1 MSNKYENSGNL
12 FSAATTEVV
21 RKGEVDIE
29 GFNNEMLITKTK
41 AKDKSGNQIEIFEG
55 WVKAGGLYV
64 NKEIT
69 EKHGYNLS
77 GKVKY
82 MFDELMCWCYKRMDQ
97 NNNSYTRASFAPAKP
112 KENKPENK
120 PTEKR
125 IDDLDD
131 DIPF

>member
-1 MSNKYENSGNL
+1 MSIKYENSGNL
-12 FSAATTEVV
+12 FNAANTDVV
-21 RKGEVDIE
+21 RKGKVDIAGSE
-29 GFNNEMLITKTK
+29 AEMMITRTKTK
-41 AKDKSGNQIEIFEG
+41 DKKGDPIEIYEAWFKSG
-55 WVKAGGLYV
+55 GLFV
-64 NKEIT
+64 NNEIT

-82 MFDELMCWCYKRMDQ
+82 LFDELMCWCYKRIDQ

-120 PTEKR
+120 LTEKR

>member
-1 MSNKYENSGNL
+1 MSKYENSGNL
-12 FSAATTEVV
+12 FNAANTDVV
-21 RKGEVDIE
+21 RKGKVDIAGGE
-29 GFNNEMLITKTK
+29 AEMLITRTKTK
-41 AKDKSGNQIEIFEG
+41 DKKGDPIEIYEAWF
-55 WVKAGGLYV
+55 KAGGLFV
-64 NKEIT
+64 NDQIT

-82 MFDELMCWCYKRMDQ
+82 MFDEFMCWCYKRLDQ
-97 NNNSYTRASFAPAKP
+97 HNNSYTRASFAPAKP

>member
-1 MSNKYENSGNL
+1 MSKYENSGNL
-12 FSAATTEVV
+12 FNAANCDVV
-21 RKGEVDIE
+21 RKGKVDIAGSE
-29 GFNNEMLITKTK
+29 AEMLITRTKTK
-41 AKDKSGNQIEIFEG
+41 DKKGDPIEIYEAWFKSG
-55 WVKAGGLYV
+55 GLFV
-64 NKEIT
+64 NDQIT

>member
-1 MSNKYENSGNL
+1 MSIKYENSGNL
-12 FSAATTEVV
+12 FNAANTDVV
-21 RKGEVDIE
+21 RKGKVDIAGSE
-29 GFNNEMLITKTK
+29 AEMMITRTKTK
-41 AKDKSGNQIEIFEG
+41 DKKGDPIEIYEAWFKSG
-55 WVKAGGLYV
+55 GLFV
-64 NKEIT
+64 NNEIT

-82 MFDELMCWCYKRMDQ
+82 LFDELMCWCYKRIDQ